1 MKTTLIFTI
10 CILVLLTGCS
20 NDQMVGN
27 DKDEHGC
34 IGSAG
39 YSWCEAKQKCL
50 RTWEE
55 NCPAANIQTFEEC
68 VAAGNP
74 VMESYPRQCAAN
86 GKTFTEKIEHICTEQ
101 ESLATACTLE
111 YNPVCGKLILN
122 SGETTYQTF
131 GNGCSACSTM
141 KVVSYTLGEC

>member
-1 MKTTLIFTI
+1 M
-10 CILVLLTGCS
+10 LVLLTGCS

-55 NCPAANIQTFEEC
+55 PCEINNFEDC
-68 VAAGNP
+68 VADGNP
-74 VMESYPRQCAAN
+74 IMESYPRQCQTPD
-86 GKTFTEKIEHICTEQ
+86 GRMFTEAHLCTEQ

-122 SGETTYQTF
+122 TGEITYQTF
-131 GNGCSACSTM
+131 GNGCSACSAM
-141 KVVSYTLGEC
+141 KVVSYTPGECSSV